1 MRSVQFYTN
10 LKAKTEKFPLLVAND
25 FNHICS
31 QIELILLGRFS
42 SVFRLKN
49 IMDVKKMI
57 VMKMIMQQTKMVGQV
72 KINYWFP
79 LV

>member
-1 MRSVQFYTN
+1 MN
-10 LKAKTEKFPLLVAND
+10 LKTKTENFPLLVAND

-49 IMDVKKMI
+49 VMDVKKMI

>member
-1 MRSVQFYTN
+1 MN
-10 LKAKTEKFPLLVAND
+10 LKTKTENFPLLVAND

-49 IMDVKKMI
+49 VMDVKKTI
-57 VMKMIMQQTKMVGQV
+57 VMKVIMQ
-72 KINYWFP
+72 
-79 LV
+79 

>member
-1 MRSVQFYTN
+1 MN

-31 QIELILLGRFS
+31 QIELILLGRFY

-49 IMDVKKMI
+49 VMDVKKMI
-57 VMKMIMQQTKMVGQV
+57 VMKMIMQ
-72 KINYWFP
+72 
-79 LV
+79 